1 MLDHVVGVGLARAR
15 AQAPGLAAAQV
26 LHEIGFAV
34 GVGHRVVRPG
44 GELVQSA
51 VAGPTTAD
59 TALRDMGTEIGIG
72 QHVDP
77 RPSRPLGG
85 VDGEAVGAAVGVE
98 AAARRASG
106 RSPVGQAG
114 RGGGPGQAILL
125 RVSVPVQQLLHMVRQ
140 WPAVGIQAQPRESGQ
155 AGLLWQRQLIGGQQ
169 VEAGAAPRQLG
180 RGPGPIAVAQR
191 LQFLANPHQVGR
203 RFGVEHHQVAVQ
215 PAPAPP
221 LRRLDQ

>member
-1 MLDHVVGVGLARAR
+1 MAAAGQRHAFGHHRLPGDAGRAQGPFDQADQPQAPRAAAQVGNHDTHLLDRQHGVHTPAGLHLQLVVAMADRRQAQAMLDHVVGVGLACAG

-106 RSPVGQAG
+106 CSPVGQAG
-114 RGGGPGQAILL
+114 RGGGPGQPIL
-125 RVSVPVQQLLHMVRQ
+125 
-140 WPAVGIQAQPRESGQ
+140 
-155 AGLLWQRQLIGGQQ
+155 
-169 VEAGAAPRQLG
+169 
-180 RGPGPIAVAQR
+180 
-191 LQFLANPHQVGR
+191 
-203 RFGVEHHQVAVQ
+203 
-215 PAPAPP
+215 
-221 LRRLDQ
+221 